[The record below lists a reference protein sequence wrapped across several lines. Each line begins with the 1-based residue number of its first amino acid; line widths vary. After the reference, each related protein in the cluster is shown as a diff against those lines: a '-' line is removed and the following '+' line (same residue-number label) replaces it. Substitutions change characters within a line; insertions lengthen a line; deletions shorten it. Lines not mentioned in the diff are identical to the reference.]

1 MKYKVLSHRHE
12 MTGGYCTASIFLLQ
26 DVTNGELLY
35 LIIDDYCGSL
45 ATEDFVTQDVDDIF
59 EVLIDTFEIDTLRT
73 NHENFELYKY
83 CYNEFVKED
92 CRYFKS
98 TKWLPYRL
106 LSDSL
111 CEQISLDYYRW
122 HKQNVGD
129 YFETDG
135 YRIIFADGYNK

>member
-1 MKYKVLSHRHE
+1 MKYKILSHRHE
-12 MTGGYCTASIFLLQ
+12 MTGGYCTASIFRLQ

-45 ATEDFVTQDVDDIF
+45 ATEDFITQDVDDIF

-83 CYNEFVKED
+83 CYNKFVEED
-92 CRYFKS
+92 CKYFKS

-111 CEQISLDYYRW
+111 CEQISLDYYSW